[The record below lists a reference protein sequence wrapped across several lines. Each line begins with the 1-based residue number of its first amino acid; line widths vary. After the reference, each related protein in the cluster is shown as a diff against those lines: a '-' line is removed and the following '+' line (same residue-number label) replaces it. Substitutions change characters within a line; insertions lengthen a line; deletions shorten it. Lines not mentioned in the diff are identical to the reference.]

1 MEVPIPA
8 LIFKLIRTFQIDL
21 HNHAPRLWAF
31 QLTLDPTKP
40 LDDMGYMN
48 GNARPCAIEFKT
60 RLPEMELGRI
70 MEDSS
75 EGYVRNRS
83 PDAISF

>member
-1 MEVPIPA
+1 VEVPIPA

-48 GNARPCAIEFKT
+48 GKLDPVLLSLRRDFQKWNSGASWKI
-60 RLPEMELGRI
+60 LPKVM
-70 MEDSS
+70 
-75 EGYVRNRS
+75 
-83 PDAISF
+83 